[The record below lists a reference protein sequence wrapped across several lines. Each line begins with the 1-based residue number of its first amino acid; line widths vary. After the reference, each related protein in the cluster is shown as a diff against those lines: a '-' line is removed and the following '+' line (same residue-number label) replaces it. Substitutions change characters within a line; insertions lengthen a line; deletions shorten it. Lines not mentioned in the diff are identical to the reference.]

1 MTLASIGT
9 SLALPQQISKK
20 QRAGQT
26 HLSSRG
32 NRRRKVAAGLDL
44 LASESAGPKPG
55 RRGWRHLFSHIGGR
69 REARTKSLDR
79 SVHQPVR
86 KQRRAKLEN
95 EQARRTTSHRR
106 QAPAEGRRRK
116 GAEVTAR
123 GNKGHGSNQES
134 EERRPVRRGEW
145 RRRAGDATSRQKLH
159 TKLRRHLAPSGRAS
173 HTSRRIASQLTPR
186 RFSWVSTLRGRKT
199 SVGPALRGAG

>member
-159 TKLRRHLAPSGRAS
+159 TKLLAA
-173 HTSRRIASQLTPR
+173 
-186 RFSWVSTLRGRKT
+186 TLRPQEG
-199 SVGPALRGAG
+199 LRIPQDVSLRN